1 VRNEPRIGSL
11 IVLVV
16 ASSVAEGEV
25 AIDGSADYIGVAV
38 ILPIVLPPANL
49 A

>member
-1 VRNEPRIGSL
+1 VRNKPRIGSL
-11 IVLVV
+11 VVLVI

-25 AIDGSADYIGVAV
+25 AIDGAADYIGVAV
-38 ILPIVLPPANL
+38 ILSVVLPPANL